1 MTTASRRPEHG
12 KISTPA
18 RNAAG
23 RCNGRAGLAGGSRRA
38 VGRLCKSIFNS
49 RAAGSACAAPQILT
63 KRPCGSATDAKNR
76 NGTPLRFFV
85 GRTPGNVC
93 CRCFL
98 SDLTGLA
105 VLPPSG
111 LAKDL
116 PVKGV
121 NCQWSR
127 WLFIASLPGASSVEA
142 LLMIISIS
150 LSLSPPRVCSLC
162 SSSTGS

>member
-1 MTTASRRPEHG
+1 MTTARRRPKLG

-18 RNAAG
+18 RNGAG
-23 RCNGRAGLAGGSRRA
+23 RCNGRGGLAGGSRRA

-49 RAAGSACAAPQILT
+49 RAAGSACAALKISP

-116 PVKGV
+116 PAKGV

-127 WLFIASLPGASSVEA
+127 WHFSGMAVGASRAEA
-142 LLMIISIS
+142 LLMITSIS
-150 LSLSPPRVCSLC
+150 LSLNPPRLCSRC

>member
-1 MTTASRRPEHG
+1 M
-12 KISTPA
+12 
-18 RNAAG
+18 AALWG
-23 RCNGRAGLAGGSRRA
+23 ADLWAGG
-38 VGRLCKSIFNS
+38 RLFSVLLLG
-49 RAAGSACAAPQILT
+49 AATQNKPQ
-63 KRPCGSATDAKNR
+63 DAKNR
-76 NGTPLRFFV
+76 NGVPLRFFV

-127 WLFIASLPGASSVEA
+127 WLFIASLPGASRADA
-142 LLMIISIS
+142 LLMITSIS
-150 LSLSPPRVCSLC
+150 LSFSPPRFCSLC

>member
-1 MTTASRRPEHG
+1 MTTARRRPKHG
-12 KISTPA
+12 KISTLA
-18 RNAAG
+18 RNGAG
-23 RCNGRAGLAGGSRRA
+23 RCNGRAGLACESRRA

-49 RAAGSACAAPQILT
+49 RAAGSACAAPKILP
-63 KRPCGSATDAKNR
+63 KRPGVRPTKNR

-116 PVKGV
+116 PAKGV
-121 NCQWSR
+121 NCQWLR
-127 WLFIASLPGASSVEA
+127 WLFIASLPGASRSEA
-142 LLMIISIS
+142 LLMITSIS
-150 LSLSPPRVCSLC
+150 LSLRPPRVCSLC